1 MAALLLA
8 LLALASASDT
18 QPPPIVLHVYPDAAP
33 PAPSTELA
41 STTTFPSVAA
51 ARDALRAMQPLPEG
65 GATVLLHGGTHP
77 PFALGAADSGR
88 DGAPI
93 VYAAAAGEPS
103 VVSGGVGVPGSLFK
117 PWTTPGVLKAD
128 LSHLVTAA
136 DLGGMHTDS
145 SMGCVGDCQHD
156 KAELFLGGESMTLS
170 RYPNK
175 GSDGGWRFLHADKA
189 GKFGRVSSD
198 PGGPWFLM
206 RPGANASRIAGWAE
220 KDPDAY
226 LHG

>member
-18 QPPPIVLHVYPDAAP
+18 QPPPIVLHVYPGAAP

-41 STTTFPSVAA
+41 STTTTFPSVAA

-77 PFALGAADSGR
+77 PFALSAADSGR

-93 VYAAAAGEPS
+93 VYATAAGERS
-103 VVSGGVGVPGSLFK
+103 VVSGGVAVPGSLFK
-117 PWTTPGVLKAD
+117 PWTTRPGALKAD

-136 DLGGMHTDS
+136 DLGGMRTDS

-156 KAELFLGGESMTLS
+156 KAELFLGGESMTLI
-170 RYPNK
+170 Y
-175 GSDGGWRFLHADKA
+175 
-189 GKFGRVSSD
+189 
-198 PGGPWFLM
+198 
-206 RPGANASRIAGWAE
+206 
-220 KDPDAY
+220 
-226 LHG
+226 